1 MKVCLSSTGDNL
13 DAQIDMRFGR
23 CRYFLFV
30 DTDSMKFEAVDN
42 ANIAS
47 AGGAGIRSAQLIADK
62 EAQVLLSGNVGPNA
76 FDVLNAAGI
85 KIYSG
90 ISGSIKEALE
100 KLKSGELNET
110 SGPDVGSKFGF
121 GGNR

>member
-13 DAQIDMRFGR
+13 DAQIDMCFGR

-30 DTDSMKFEAVDN
+30 DTDSMEFEAVDN